1 MKRSTRGRSTIIA
14 ARGVTFFGA
23 AALLALSAGVAFGAQ
38 DSKGR
43 AATRQTQGESSTI
56 AGKQADAPSPTRPER
71 GGLPK
76 ESAAAQKP
84 GDGAPAAPPVRFDAS
99 LERRLV
105 ALDPSRPHEYL
116 LLAEEVE
123 ARAAKAEE
131 RELARQLYGL
141 AGALDP
147 VRLGASAALA
157 QANLAEGAAD
167 RARLLRLGAALRPSA
182 PATERDRT
190 PPAAVMRFAPML
202 GAYRRGH
209 GARVREFLAN
219 DEVAALVDLFGEHF
233 EGGAAGFRNAV
244 ATLRDQPVE
253 TSARMLELM
262 WIEEALLSAGG
273 EDEDIV
279 ADLIR
284 SGGEPLA
291 ACDPLRPGPELG
303 VDPDAAR
310 WRDGRWVAD

>member
-1 MKRSTRGRSTIIA
+1 VTRTNGVRIPIVV
-14 ARGVTFFGA
+14 ARA
-23 AALLALSAGVAFGAQ
+23 AALLG
-38 DSKGR
+38 
-43 AATRQTQGESSTI
+43 
-56 AGKQADAPSPTRPER
+56 
-71 GGLPK
+71 
-76 ESAAAQKP
+76 AAAVFAFSVGIAAPAQSP
-84 GDGAPAAPPVRFDAS
+84 PPPTSGNGTAPAAPPAAPVDAPAPAVRFDQA

-105 ALDPSRPHEYL
+105 ALDPSRPLEYL

-123 ARAAKAEE
+123 ARAAKPEE
-131 RELARQLYGL
+131 RQLARQLYGL

-147 VRLGASAALA
+147 VHFGASAALA

-167 RARLLRLGAALRPSA
+167 RSRLLRLGAALRPTA
-182 PATERDRT
+182 AVGDRDRM

-202 GAYRRGH
+202 GAYRRGQ

-219 DEVAALVDLFGEHF
+219 DEVAALVDAYGEHF

-253 TSARMLELM
+253 TSSRMLELM
-262 WIEEALLSAGG
+262 WIEKALLSTGRA
-273 EDEDIV
+273 DEDIV
-279 ADLIR
+279 SDLIR

-310 WRDGRWVAD
+310 WRDGRWVAE